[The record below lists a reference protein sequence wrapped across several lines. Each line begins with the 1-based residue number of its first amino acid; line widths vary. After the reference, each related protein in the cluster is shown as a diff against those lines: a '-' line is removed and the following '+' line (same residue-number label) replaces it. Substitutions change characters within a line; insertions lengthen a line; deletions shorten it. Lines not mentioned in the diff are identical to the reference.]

1 MWEGSLKKKK
11 YKQMPLFPEL
21 EQQKKVKQKELTY
34 TDLSKLAVKRKKQL
48 LLKQIEKAITLEE
61 IETIELKIAEL
72 DNSPKTPKTP
82 KTPKYKKSQNIKNLL
97 VEVER

>member
-1 MWEGSLKKKK
+1 MGGLLKKKK

-48 LLKQIEKAITLEE
+48 LLKQIEKANTLEE
-61 IETIELKIAEL
+61 IEAIELKIAEL
-72 DNSPKTPKTP
+72 DNSPKTPSH
-82 KTPKYKKSQNIKNLL
+82 KKSQNIKNLL
-97 VEVER
+97 IEVENEKDN

>member
-1 MWEGSLKKKK
+1 MKKKK

-21 EQQKKVKQKELTY
+21 EQQKKNVKQKELTY

-48 LLKQIEKAITLEE
+48 LLKQIEKANTLEE

-72 DNSPKTPKTP
+72 DNSPKTPSH
-82 KTPKYKKSQNIKNLL
+82 KKSQNIKNLL
-97 VEVER
+97 IEAENEKDN

>member
-1 MWEGSLKKKK
+1 MKKKK

-21 EQQKKVKQKELTY
+21 EQQKKNVKQKELTY

-48 LLKQIEKAITLEE
+48 LLKQIEKANTLEE

-72 DNSPKTPKTP
+72 DNSPKTPSR
-82 KTPKYKKSQNIKNLL
+82 KKSQNIKNLL
-97 VEVER
+97 IEAENEKDN

>member
-1 MWEGSLKKKK
+1 MKKKK

-21 EQQKKVKQKELTY
+21 EQQKKNVKQKELTY

-48 LLKQIEKAITLEE
+48 LLKQIEKANTLEE

-72 DNSPKTPKTP
+72 DNSPKTPGH
-82 KTPKYKKSQNIKNLL
+82 KKSQNIKNLL
-97 VEVER
+97 IEAENEKDN